1 MLVSV
6 LAGVGQGRTIHALA
20 TFTYFFGL
28 GLLCSLSLCLLWT
41 LLGTAV
47 GAFHGLVLGALFG
60 ALREGLT
67 GPEIERRILP
77 NQGIWQSMGN
87 IRVFALGGGLTVGLL
102 WGLLNL
108 VPDVLMF
115 WRAPQA
121 EDWWYIVLNNV
132 LFLGFLSGLVPGAAC
147 IQHFILR
154 FVLWGNGVMPWR
166 YVRFLDF
173 ATERMFL
180 QRVGGHYRFFHD
192 LLRDCFAAMEPKQG
206 RVAAKT
212 RKNLTQG

>member
-1 MLVSV
+1 VSA
-6 LAGVGQGRTIHALA
+6 LDTVGDSGGCI
-20 TFTYFFGL
+20 Y
-28 GLLCSLSLCLLWT
+28 
-41 LLGTAV
+41 
-47 GAFHGLVLGALFG
+47 GLVLGALFG
-60 ALREGLT
+60 ALRGGLT
-67 GPEIERRILP
+67 GPEIERRTLP
-77 NQGIWQSMGN
+77 NQGIWQSIGN
-87 IRVFALGGGLTVGLL
+87 VRVFALVGGLTVGLL

-121 EDWWYIVLNNV
+121 GDWWYIVLNNV

-154 FVLWGNGVMPWR
+154 LVLWCNGVMPWR

-180 QRVGGHYRFFHD
+180 QRVGGRYRFLHD

-206 RVAAKT
+206 RVVRRPVKT
-212 RKNLTQG
+212 